1 MKLKKKAKIII
12 VIVVLLIIG
21 CVVWHFGFRPKSKV
35 SEAQV
40 VSEIEKY
47 GYQLHDNK
55 SKEYQALFKELEK
68 VLKEDVV
75 DEKKYAE
82 LISKMFILDFYTLD
96 NKVAKTDVGGA
107 DFLHPDELDDFLEKA
122 MDTVYKYVQSN
133 IYNERKQELPYVK
146 KVTVEDISNTSFDYL
161 DTTDENAYKV
171 KVNWEYAKDLGY
183 ENEATITLVHDD
195 IKLVIVEMD

>member
-1 MKLKKKAKIII
+1 MVVFNGSFNRALYI
-12 VIVVLLIIG
+12 VLLIIG
-21 CVVWHFGFRPKSKV
+21 CVVWYLGFRPKSKV

-55 SKEYQALFKELEK
+55 SKEYQALFKELEN

-96 NKVAKTDVGGA
+96 NKVAKTDVGG
-107 DFLHPDELDDFLEKA
+107 FC
-122 MDTVYKYVQSN
+122 S
-133 IYNERKQELPYVK
+133 
-146 KVTVEDISNTSFDYL
+146 S
-161 DTTDENAYKV
+161 
-171 KVNWEYAKDLGY
+171 
-183 ENEATITLVHDD
+183 
-195 IKLVIVEMD
+195 